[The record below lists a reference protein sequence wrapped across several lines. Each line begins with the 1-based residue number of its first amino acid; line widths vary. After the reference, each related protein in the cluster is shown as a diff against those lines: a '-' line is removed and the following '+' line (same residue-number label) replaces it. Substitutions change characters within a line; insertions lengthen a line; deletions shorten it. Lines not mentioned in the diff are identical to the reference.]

1 MAGDVL
7 DRHSLDLAL
16 QGCSAAYELDGQHSE
31 LIQAAYFQPVPF
43 WDRAYWDA
51 LFPVHYFIFEA
62 WLRISRMPPNRQ
74 PRNQVPI
81 ATQQIDDDRRSG
93 ATTLY
98 EVHSCASALPR
109 LWRITPAPCNT
120 GRSD

>member
-1 MAGDVL
+1 MTAMNAGDHQETILVTGATGYIGGRL
-7 DRHSLDLAL
+7 VPQLLAK
-16 QGCSAAYELDGQHSE
+16 GY
-31 LIQAAYFQPVPF
+31 
-43 WDRAYWDA
+43 
-51 LFPVHYFIFEA
+51 LFFEA

-74 PRNQVPI
+74 LRNQVPI
-81 ATQQIDDDRRSG
+81 ATQQRDDDRLSG

-109 LWRITPAPCNT
+109 LRRITPAPCNT